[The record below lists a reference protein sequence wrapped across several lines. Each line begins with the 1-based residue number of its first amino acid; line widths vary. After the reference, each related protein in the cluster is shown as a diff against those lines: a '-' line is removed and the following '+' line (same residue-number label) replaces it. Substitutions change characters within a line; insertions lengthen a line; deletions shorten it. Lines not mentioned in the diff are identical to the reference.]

1 MGMSQIMLQSM
12 EIPTVFP
19 MAGVGVELPLG
30 MCFPWGLLGAMQR
43 NSPGRDPG
51 EKLKLHLCV
60 KLS

>member
-30 MCFPWGLLGAMQR
+30 MCFPWALLGAMQR